1 MCAVQQKVQENSVKG
16 HNYDFFFFSFPNLAV
31 VKILLLFM
39 KLNQF

>member
-16 HNYDFFFFSFPNLAV
+16 HNYDFFFSFPNLAV